1 MKKLSKVIIALGAL
15 SSFLIVPSL
24 NAQVG
29 SLNQATPEI
38 EEKIPDPEKE
48 ERYII
53 TTGLFASPITFSR
66 VNQEKDINYGAELA
80 ADYKNKELRM
90 LYERN
95 SFSST
100 DPVNLITV
108 RSSAH
113 AAIITFDIN
122 NYWDGVTLFSLATFE
137 RRREGGVQLIRGEVR
152 AGLAGVKFDLFKDWG
167 LKSFSLSYIPLFELI
182 DQTAE
187 TAASTLVN
195 PLFTRVLTRNI
206 RHSFRLKAKWEAIKD
221 KFTISNTFFY
231 RPKTNLKT
239 KDTSFKDVDLENVL
253 KMSYQITSQVSINYR
268 NIYSWD
274 VRRKLISR
282 IPSSDMENRFVFD
295 YHITF

>member
-1 MKKLSKVIIALGAL
+1 MKKIITLAASTCGILLFTLSQT
-15 SSFLIVPSL
+15 F
-24 NAQVG
+24 AQVG
-29 SLNQATPEI
+29 TINQVTPEI
-38 EEKIPDPEKE
+38 EEKVLEPKNNE
-48 ERYII
+48 ELII
-53 TTGLFASPITFSR
+53 TAGIFASPITFSR

-80 ADYKNKELRM
+80 ADHKNKELRM

-122 NYWDGVTLFSLATFE
+122 NVWENVTLFSLATFE

-152 AGLAGVKFDLFKDWG
+152 AGLAGIKVDLFKSWG
-167 LKSFSLSYIPLFELI
+167 LKKFSLSYIPLFELI

-187 TAASTLVN
+187 TEASTLIN
-195 PLFTRVLTRNI
+195 PEFRRVLTRNI
-206 RHSFRLKAKWEAIKD
+206 RHSIRLKTQWEAIKD
-221 KFTISNTFFY
+221 KLTVSNTFFY
-231 RPKTNLKT
+231 RPKTSLET
-239 KDTSFKDVDLENVL
+239 KNTSFEDVDLENVFKL
-253 KMSYQITSQVSINYR
+253 SYQITSQVSINYR

>member
-1 MKKLSKVIIALGAL
+1 MKKLL
-15 SSFLIVPSL
+15 STNLWLFTLNFLLPISFIH
-24 NAQVG
+24 AQVG
-29 SLNQATPEI
+29 AINQVTPEI
-38 EEKIPDPEKE
+38 EEKYSHPKE
-48 ERYII
+48 ESDYII
-53 TTGLFASPITFSR
+53 TTGIFASPITFSR
-66 VNQEKDINYGAELA
+66 VNQEKDINYGAEMA

-100 DPVNLITV
+100 DPVNLISI

-113 AAIITFDIN
+113 AAIVTFDIN
-122 NYWDGVTLFSLATFE
+122 DYWDGITLFSLATFE
-137 RRREGGVQLIRGEVR
+137 RRREGGVQLIHGELR
-152 AGLAGVKFDLFKDWG
+152 AGPIGVKFNLFKSLG
-167 LKSFSLSYIPLFELI
+167 LKNVYLSYIPLFEFI

-187 TAASTLVN
+187 EVGSTLVH
-195 PLFTRVLTRNI
+195 PLYTRVLTRNI
-206 RHSFRLKAKWEAIKD
+206 RHSLRLKTKWESKKS
-221 KFTISNTFFY
+221 KFSISNTLFY
-231 RPKTNLKT
+231 RPKTSLET
-239 KDTSFKDVDLENVL
+239 KKTSFKDVDLQNVL
-253 KMSYQITSQVSINYR
+253 KVSYKLTSHVSINYR